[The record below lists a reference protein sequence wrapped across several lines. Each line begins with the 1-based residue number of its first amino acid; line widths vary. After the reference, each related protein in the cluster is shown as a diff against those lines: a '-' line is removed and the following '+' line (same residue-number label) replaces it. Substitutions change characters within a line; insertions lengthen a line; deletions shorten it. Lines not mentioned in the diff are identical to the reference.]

1 MINKKAYHG
10 GAFFEAIGED
20 FSSLNKANG
29 IINADVL
36 DAWFNPSPK
45 VIKKIKKYTEF
56 IIRTSPPTHCKGLIK
71 TISKIKDI
79 PIENILVG
87 GGSSDIMFAIFPQL
101 ANKKTKVLILD
112 PMYGEYAH
120 IFENVTQSKLFRH
133 KLFKKNDFKINI
145 TSLQKDIN
153 ATKPDLV
160 VLVNPN
166 SPTGKYC
173 TKEAVLNLIKSNLDK
188 LFIIDETYVEY
199 VDKKQSL
206 EKYTT
211 KLNNLIVIKSMSK
224 IYALSGA
231 RVAYMV
237 ANKKIINN
245 LSSFIPPWSVSLL
258 GQIAGVEALK
268 DPKYYQKQYNKTHNL
283 RKNFIKGLS
292 DISSIKIFD
301 SMANFFLVELIN
313 PKLSA
318 KNIVNNLRKQKIYL
332 RNCDSMS
339 KQFKND
345 FVRITVR
352 EEKSNNKVTKALRK
366 ELGKLDE

>member
-1 MINKKAYHG
+1 MDLITIRLFNLVVY
-10 GAFFEAIGED
+10 
-20 FSSLNKANG
+20 FSSDCFL
-29 IINADVL
+29 
-36 DAWFNPSPK
+36 ST
-45 VIKKIKKYTEF
+45 Y
-56 IIRTSPPTHCKGLIK
+56 S
-71 TISKIKDI
+71 
-79 PIENILVG
+79 
-87 GGSSDIMFAIFPQL
+87 
-101 ANKKTKVLILD
+101 
-112 PMYGEYAH
+112 
-120 IFENVTQSKLFRH
+120 
-133 KLFKKNDFKINI
+133 
-145 TSLQKDIN
+145 
-153 ATKPDLV
+153 
-160 VLVNPN
+160 
-166 SPTGKYC
+166 
-173 TKEAVLNLIKSNLDK
+173 
-188 LFIIDETYVEY
+188 TYV
-199 VDKKQSL
+199 S
-206 EKYTT
+206 
-211 KLNNLIVIKSMSK
+211 S
-224 IYALSGA
+224 
-231 RVAYMV
+231 
-237 ANKKIINN
+237 IINN